1 MQLPGPPGSS
11 TGCSWRRFRDIPNEA
26 SAVLLIPTEPVCEF
40 TSMKKLLLLAL
51 GAFAIGTEGY
61 AIAGL
66 LPKVASD
73 LGVTVPVAGQLI
85 TAFALAFAVGSPLL
99 AVGTGHYERKRLLM
113 GSILVFG
120 LFNVMAAVSHSYG
133 TLLAARIGLALS
145 AAAFMPAASA
155 YAVAVS
161 PVARRG
167 RALSIIYAGLTVATL
182 VGVPL
187 GVLVGQRFGWRSIFL
202 LAGVLAL
209 LTLAGLAV
217 FLEPSKSSGSV
228 SLADRIAV
236 ARRPDVLG
244 ALMVTVI
251 FMAGVFTIYTYI
263 APLLEQTAGLAGS
276 PVAVVLLLFGAG
288 ATVGNLAAGA
298 IADRIGAM
306 RVLNLVLIGLAVIF
320 SLLSLAAATLPPESA
335 RWVIVPAM
343 GLWGLVGFSF
353 PSTQQL
359 RLVAMDP
366 RLAPITLSLN
376 ASAGYLGVS
385 LGSAL
390 GSVVVARHAVGGLG
404 WVGAACEL
412 TALAVLAFTVRARR
426 ASTNLAV
433 GMATPTLSANR

>member
-1 MQLPGPPGSS
+1 
-11 TGCSWRRFRDIPNEA
+11 
-26 SAVLLIPTEPVCEF
+26 
-40 TSMKKLLLLAL
+40 MKKLILLAL

-66 LPKVASD
+66 LPKVAAD
-73 LGVTVPVAGQLI
+73 IGVTVPVAGQLI
-85 TAFALAFAVGSPLL
+85 TAFALAFAVGSPVL
-99 AVGTGHYERKRLLM
+99 AVFTGHLERKRLLM

-120 LFNVMAAVSHSYG
+120 VFNVVAAVAHSYA
-133 TLLAARIGLALS
+133 TLLAARIGLALA

-155 YAVAVS
+155 YAVAVT
-161 PVARRG
+161 PVDRRG

-187 GVLVGQRFGWRSIFL
+187 GVMVGQRFGWRSIFL

-209 LTLAGLAV
+209 LTFVGLAA
-217 FLEPSKSSGSV
+217 FLVPSRSTGAAT
-228 SLADRIAV
+228 LAERIAV

-244 ALMVTVI
+244 ALVVTVI
-251 FMAGVFTIYTYI
+251 FMTGAFTIYTYI
-263 APLLEQTAGLAGS
+263 APLLEQTAGLTGS
-276 PVAVVLLLFGAG
+276 PVAVVLLVFGAG
-288 ATVGNLAAGA
+288 ATIGNLAAGVM
-298 IADRIGAM
+298 ADRIGAV
-306 RVLNLVLIGLAVIF
+306 RVLTFVLLGLATLF
-320 SLLSLAAATLPPESA
+320 SGLSLAAATLAPEAA
-335 RWVIVPAM
+335 RWFIVPAI

-385 LGSAL
+385 LGSVL
-390 GSVVVARHAVGGLG
+390 GSVVVARHAVGSLG

-412 TALAVLAFTVRARR
+412 TALAVLAYTVRARSSV
-426 ASTNLAV
+426 AGLAAGAV
-433 GMATPTLSANR
+433 TPTLSAT